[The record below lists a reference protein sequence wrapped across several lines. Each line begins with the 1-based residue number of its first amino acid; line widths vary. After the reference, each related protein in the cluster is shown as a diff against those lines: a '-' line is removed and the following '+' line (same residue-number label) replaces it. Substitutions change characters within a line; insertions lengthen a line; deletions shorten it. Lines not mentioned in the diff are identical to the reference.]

1 MSIRSFLPVLSTL
14 MVTCGLF
21 SFGIFVFWPL
31 LLIAPGL
38 GAYINSFIFNRV
50 LEKYGLG
57 LLD

>member
-1 MSIRSFLPVLSTL
+1 